1 MHFSCS
7 FAREKVRSV
16 CQSYF
21 TSRLNV
27 TVLSISIQEIVK
39 FFQDQNII
47 DFLNLA
53 IEENLLVQAKE
64 IYDNFVMRELLIRQR
79 KRSDCSRKAE
89 GPFDRFFGIFTL
101 NQVVKLWK
109 VTPNSSPPP
118 NDEGE
123 YEPISKTEDTGDQLI
138 GKFQNNSFLYQICP
152 GRFAN

>member
-1 MHFSCS
+1 MYLEKKLEMHFSCS

-21 TSRLNV
+21 ISRLNV

-39 FFQDQNII
+39 FYKDQNTI

-89 GPFDRFFGIFTL
+89 GPFDNFLGF
-101 NQVVKLWK
+101 
-109 VTPNSSPPP
+109 SP
-118 NDEGE
+118 
-123 YEPISKTEDTGDQLI
+123 
-138 GKFQNNSFLYQICP
+138 
-152 GRFAN
+152 